1 MTQQTSKLPYPDEP
15 AFFDVRARDWGSV
28 FGLGLVA
35 AALVSLSPL
44 PPIASLAVLG
54 VAGVVSSAP
63 LAFVL
68 GQLALIPVLS
78 GLSPAVGVA
87 QLGLLAVLTERPRS
101 SRDTTTL
108 VVTSLGWVAL
118 IALVVGTSEQGMRI
132 TGGLLALAVAGSVY
146 LTYRVTLVRLDLVT
160 SAEPADDPDPKT
172 QG

>member
-1 MTQQTSKLPYPDEP
+1 MTQQASKLPYPKEP
-15 AFFDVRARDWGSV
+15 PFIDVRARDWGSI

-35 AALVSLSPL
+35 VTLVSLSPSL
-44 PPIASLAVLG
+44 PIASLVVLG
-54 VAGVVSSAP
+54 VAGVVTSAP

-87 QLGLLAVLTERPRS
+87 QLGLLAVLTERARS

-108 VVTSLGWVAL
+108 MVTSLGWVAL
-118 IALVVGTSEQGMRI
+118 IALVVGTSEQGMLI

-160 SAEPADDPDPKT
+160 PAEPADNPDSETK
-172 QG
+172 G

>member
-1 MTQQTSKLPYPDEP
+1 MTQQPSKLPYPEGP
-15 AFFDVRARDWGSV
+15 AFFDGRARDWGSI

-35 AALVSLSPL
+35 AALVSLSPSL
-44 PPIASLAVLG
+44 PIASLAVLG

-87 QLGLLAVLTERPRS
+87 QLGLLAVLTERARS

-108 VVTSLGWVAL
+108 VVTSLGWGAL
-118 IALVVGTSEQGMRI
+118 IALVVGISEQGMLI
-132 TGGLLALAVAGSVY
+132 AGGLVALAVAGSVY
-146 LTYRVTLVRLDLVT
+146 LTYRGTLVRLDLVT
-160 SAEPADDPDPKT
+160 PAEPADNPDSETK
-172 QG
+172 G

>member
-28 FGLGLVA
+28 IGLGLVA
-35 AALVSLSPL
+35 AALVGLSPSSL
-44 PPIASLAVLG
+44 IASLAVLG

-68 GQLALIPVLS
+68 GQLALIPVVS

-87 QLGLLAVLTERPRS
+87 ELGLLAVLTERARS
-101 SRDTTTL
+101 SRDPTTL
-108 VVTSLGWVAL
+108 VVTSLGWGAL
-118 IALVVGTSEQGMRI
+118 IALVVGTGEQGLLI
-132 TGGLLALAVAGSVY
+132 TGGLLVLAVAGSVY

-160 SAEPADDPDPKT
+160 PAEPAENPDPET